1 MTTFSL
7 DSWLHTCWASS
18 SCECSWFPLVYETSV
33 LMLLFCNPAS
43 FDAHFAHV
51 FMVQVTTTTKDDEEK
66 DTPPPTKQEQQKQQP
81 KTDTPLVKKSTAGLA
96 ADCSECPRF
105 VCILY
110 FLSRSAAK
118 GSRRFFLFLFVR
130 VCPFIQNR
138 TLLLL
143 CVHNIC
149 IIVP

>member
-18 SCECSWFPLVYETSV
+18 SCECLWFPLVYETSV
-33 LMLLFCNPAS
+33 LMLLFCNTAS
-43 FDAHFAHV
+43 FDAHLAHIC
-51 FMVQVTTTTKDDEEK
+51 MVQVTTTTKDDEEK
-66 DTPPPTKQEQQKQQP
+66 DAPHPHPKQQQP
-81 KTDTPLVKKSTAGLA
+81 KTNTPLVKKSTAGLA
-96 ADCSECPRF
+96 ADCSKCPRF

-118 GSRRFFLFLFVR
+118 GSRRLFFFFFLVR
-130 VCPFIQNR
+130 VCTFIQNR